1 MKEKDVKQDNV
12 PLYPIGIIANLVG
25 VCPATLRIWERKG
38 LISPGRIGKNRYYTN
53 AELYQLKYIKSLLR
67 EKGANLAGVKEILHE
82 TFCWDIKN
90 CKPGERQKCPVYRNY
105 LATLDSVD

>member
-1 MKEKDVKQDNV
+1 MKEKNTKQDKV
-12 PLYPIGIIANLVG
+12 PLYTIGITANLVG

-53 AELYQLKYIKSLLR
+53 AELHQLKYIKSLLR
-67 EKGANLAGVKEILHE
+67 EKGANLAGVKEILRE

-90 CKPGERQKCPVYRNY
+90 CKPGERHKCPVYRDH
-105 LATLDSVD
+105 LAMLGSID